1 MRSFIKNLA
10 LPLGLILAAIVL
22 NIIVLYSSALSAD
35 TVQSRSVYGVS
46 SSEDMAVLR
55 IKQRLIGDISGDYS
69 ADISALE
76 ERIKELRDYQTAVR
90 YIDTKDSSLLYV
102 WAESSAEERAE
113 RAQRLYTDALSR
125 FTRDK
130 DALPDVLERELSAA
144 EETADYLRY
153 LLGYGD
159 YVSGITERSDFLSD
173 ISIYKQDSE
182 ILGNIL
188 NTRKD
193 FYGLE
198 NITLTPV
205 CETGFML
212 FLNYGLADIFA
223 AIVPIISLAALKNSR
238 RKGVLFPVA
247 LTLFGAGAMY
257 LTNLALIGNYL
268 GLPPVE
274 AAVQSMQSFQSCPY
288 MINAGLLAALVILM
302 KMAGCLVILF
312 IASAAAFSSG
322 KKRIITAAV
331 ALSLLAAEAFCALS
345 PTAPTIL
352 SEINILSFFS
362 FERFYIRYLNLDVFG
377 LSVARLPVFLAF
389 AAAVIAAL
397 RAYSALVIKAQS
409 EAAIR
414 EAEQEYFDEINRRYN
429 ESRKIR
435 HDINNHLLAVSALIE
450 SGSIEEAKRYITE
463 VSEQSDLAAMPIKT
477 GRNVLD
483 ALLFKK
489 TEQAAEKGCKITF
502 EIDCPIS
509 GASDYDLCTIFGNV
523 LDNAIEAAGTG
534 DRIFV
539 KIGKQLDMLYISCE
553 NPFSGELK
561 RRGDRILTTKKDVA
575 SHGFGIMRV
584 RELAGRYGGDV
595 SITAE
600 NGVFL
605 IEILLNTSE
614 GNLEKPV

>member
-10 LPLGLILAAIVL
+10 LPFGLILATVLL
-22 NIIVLYSSALSAD
+22 NIFVLYSSVLSAE
-35 TVQSRSVYGVS
+35 TVQSRSVYGVRN
-46 SSEDMAVLR
+46 SEDIAVLR
-55 IKQRLIGDISGDYS
+55 IKQRLIGDISGDYP

-76 ERIKELRDYQTAVR
+76 ERIKELRDYRTAVR
-90 YIDTKDSSLLYV
+90 YINTNDKSLLYA
-102 WAESSAEERAE
+102 WSDIPANEQAE
-113 RAQRLYTDALSR
+113 RANELYNDALLR

-130 DALPDVLERELSAA
+130 EALPEIIERELSAA

-153 LLGYGD
+153 LNGYAD
-159 YVSGITERSDFLSD
+159 YISGITDRSDFLSD

-182 ILGNIL
+182 ILANIL

-205 CETGFML
+205 CETGYTL
-212 FLNYGLADIFA
+212 FLNYRLTDIFA
-223 AIVPIISLAALKNSR
+223 VIVPIISLAALRNSR
-238 RKGVLFPVA
+238 RKSLLSPVI
-247 LTLFGAGAMY
+247 LTLLGAGAMH
-257 LTNLALIGNYL
+257 LTNLALIGNFL
-268 GLPPVE
+268 GLPPAE
-274 AAVQSMQSFQSCPY
+274 TAVQSMESFQSCPY
-288 MINAGLLAALVILM
+288 MINAGTLAALVILM

-312 IASAAAFSSG
+312 SLSAVVFSSG
-322 KKRIITAAV
+322 KNRIITAAI
-331 ALSLLAAEAFCALS
+331 ALAVLAAEVFCAIL
-345 PTAPTIL
+345 PTAPTALI
-352 SEINILSFFS
+352 EINILSFFS
-362 FERFYIRYLNLDVFG
+362 FERFFIRYLNLDIFG
-377 LSVARLPVFLAF
+377 LSVARLPVFLVF
-389 AAAVIAAL
+389 GAAVIAAL
-397 RAYSALVIKAQS
+397 WAYSAYVIKTRT

-414 EAEQEYFDEINRRYN
+414 ETEREYYDEINRRYN

-450 SGSIEEAKRYITE
+450 RGSIDEAKRYIAE
-463 VSEQSDLAAMPIKT
+463 VSEQSDLAAMPVKT

-489 TEQAAEKGCKITF
+489 TEQAAEKGCKIAF

-509 GASDYDLCTIFGNV
+509 GSVSDYDLCTIFGNII
-523 LDNAIEAAGTG
+523 DNAIDAVSVGG
-534 DRIFV
+534 SISV
-539 KIGKQLDMLYISCE
+539 KIGKQLEMLYISCE

-561 RRGDRILTTKKDVA
+561 RRGDRIITTKKDIA

-595 SITAE
+595 NITAE

-614 GNLEKPV
+614 